1 LRLEQEEKAMERN
14 RYRAVLEAGGF
25 YHIYNR
31 ANSKKDLLF
40 AENRNY
46 YYFLDKYVD
55 YLYPFVETYAF
66 CLIPNH
72 FHFLIEV
79 RPEEQIRAYLYVQR
93 KWEKMRE
100 APIQKVL
107 SEAFRRFFIC
117 YARSFNP
124 TDRRQ
129 RGCLFQRPFNRVA
142 IHSTYHFFTEVFYIH
157 NNPVKHGLVSS
168 IEEYPWSSYLPIL
181 YGPDQHTNWLCR
193 DKMVEW
199 FEGEEAFK
207 FFHKQSR

>member
-1 LRLEQEEKAMERN
+1 MGREKYHAP
-14 RYRAVLEAGGF
+14 LEAGGF

-31 ANSKKDLLF
+31 ANSKRDQLF
-40 AENRNY
+40 VNDGNY
-46 YYFLDKYVD
+46 FFFLEKYVH
-55 YLYPFVETYAF
+55 YIRPFAETYAF

-79 RPEEQIRAYLYVQR
+79 RAEDDIRKYLQEQESW
-93 KWEKMRE
+93 KKMLE
-100 APIQKVL
+100 APVKNVL

-117 YARSFNP
+117 YAKSFNP
-124 TDRRQ
+124 TDMRQ